1 MDFNEQNETEVGE
14 SERLHYRIIQ
24 NKSDTKKNEQHKA
37 QFQRNLKQ
45 KQPHENLWP
54 EVHSIGHTRNMNF
67 KGN

>member
-45 KQPHENLWP
+45 KQPHENL
-54 EVHSIGHTRNMNF
+54 
-67 KGN
+67 